1 MKEPN
6 IMARQQNFTTA
17 ILFSAAAAAS
27 AASAYIYYMRSLS
40 RRTSITSLAEL
51 HQAVNSARVL
61 EYVLGQ
67 EYAVRIQRTDK
78 DGAELLEIPVQD
90 LLRISVVL
98 ELGLPGHRIAQLQ
111 PQACQLRSLRSLD
124 LSGNKL
130 TTLPPE
136 INGLGC
142 LEDLNLGR
150 NCIVSLPAEIGG
162 LQQLRFLNLMA
173 NHLVSLP
180 QEICKLSGLY
190 RLGLKGN
197 QLTHLPDNFGNLSG
211 LVELFIT
218 GPSTA
223 LEECVSSAHSDR
235 QGSGGKARH
244 KALDAR
250 RIGQSVLKMPAADKC
265 PKPHVMSADVHCNLT
280 HI

>member
-1 MKEPN
+1 
-6 IMARQQNFTTA
+6 MARQQNFTTA
-17 ILFSAAAAAS
+17 ILFSAAAAAT

-67 EYAVRIQRTDK
+67 EYAVRMQRTDK
-78 DGAELLEIPVQD
+78 DEAELLEIPVQD
-90 LLRISVVL
+90 LLRLSVVL

-162 LQQLRFLNLMA
+162 LQKLRFLNLMA

-197 QLTHLPDNFGNLSG
+197 QLTHLPANFGNLSG

-218 GPSTA
+218 GMRTA
-223 LEECVSSAHSDR
+223 LEYVSAARTMIDSDHEEKQDMDLYCTSARSEVY
-235 QGSGGKARH
+235 Q
-244 KALDAR
+244 DACSR
-250 RIGQSVLKMPAADKC
+250 RLLKPDM
-265 PKPHVMSADVHCNLT
+265 MSASLFSQ
-280 HI
+280 HIMRA